1 MTIHRNS
8 ITDSTI
14 RTLPKTREKHYLLA
28 ENRVGVTSLST
39 TLFTDPKQFFEG
51 RDLDIKIPAGIV
63 AGIILLRIVTA
74 VINTLLL
81 SPQMRRSFGTDPG
94 VLGTI
99 GSLIVGVLSAVIG
112 PLIVWALFSGIF
124 YGLSEVLGDDPTGEF
139 TDVLVVTAYGFIP
152 RLITVALAFV
162 LTIVGFVLVG
172 PLGQSP
178 SLTSTVMLLAPVV
191 GLVMTLLSA
200 YIWGNGLAVARNI
213 TPKQGY
219 ICTLPVVLL
228 GLLFTVISI
237 IGGILGAGIL
247 AGAGF

>member
-1 MTIHRNS
+1 
-8 ITDSTI
+8 
-14 RTLPKTREKHYLLA
+14 
-28 ENRVGVTSLST
+28 VTSLST

-81 SPQMRRSFGTDPG
+81 SPQMTRSVGGPAAGPG
-94 VLGTI
+94 ALGMI

-112 PLIVWALFSGIF
+112 PLIAWALFSGIF

-139 TDVLVVTAYGFIP
+139 TDVLAVTAYGFVP

-162 LTIVGFVLVG
+162 LTIVGFILLG

-178 SLTSTVMLLAPVV
+178 SLTSIVMLLAPVV